1 MNHQAGLEN
10 TNTMITSTPK
20 AVFNTVTAAR
30 LAHPNRGPKMIS
42 VWRQMADVWEAHPDL
57 PVDIVALVLE
67 YPTKDVVAE
76 LGVFAMGETVRQD
89 MIRLLEAMDQD
100 CF

>member
-1 MNHQAGLEN
+1 
-10 TNTMITSTPK
+10 
-20 AVFNTVTAAR
+20 
-30 LAHPNRGPKMIS
+30 MIS

-67 YPTKDVVAE
+67 YPTKDVFDVYHHVVAE